1 MIVGVKHRFERR
13 IGIFPAGFESDGQI
27 YANTYLGFD
36 LPVPPGNPGRY
47 ELYSINRTGEF
58 MHPLIQG
65 QERWVRIQLETE
77 GTSVDLDYF

>member
-1 MIVGVKHRFERR
+1 MDPEFGER
-13 IGIFPAGFESDGQI
+13 GDFPRR

-36 LPVPPGNPGRY
+36 LPVLPGNPGRY

-58 MHPLIQG
+58 MYPLIQG

-77 GTSVDLDYF
+77 GTRQ